1 MAEAPNLFAGLN
13 PKNITPPLS
22 PSSQRLAD
30 VRSELQTAPEFSSF
44 SPEGEIVL
52 GQPQPLDIYTL

>member
-1 MAEAPNLFAGLN
+1 PNLFAGLN

-52 GQPQPLDIYTL
+52 GQPQPLD